1 MAIPLRIQLIDAFH
15 GEQSGIHSIILPD
28 IFSSGGSKN
37 VYMDKYARVK
47 RILGYEAQGAAVVTD
62 TGGSA
67 TRVRSLFP
75 FRQTSGGGAFT
86 RQVLGYFDDGTN
98 EAELWYS
105 EDEGTTYTFIADL
118 TAASV
123 DQIPDFEQFGDE
135 LYITN
140 GKIAPRVWDGTTLS
154 IAEDTQLPAPTV
166 ASAGTGVHYG
176 SKKYKIAP
184 RLNDGSRKPAS
195 EPSAAISVEGES
207 IDVDWTQDMDAAVV
221 GYEIYATTGTGAV
234 YWYVDYVDGAATIAY
249 TDNIA
254 DLTIL
259 ENRSLD
265 EHGDPP
271 PMARLCV
278 SHKQRMW
285 YLGTD
290 DEPQA
295 GYFSD
300 AGTPKSVSAE
310 NRMQFQDAQTQGD
323 FITGGVGNFEG
334 MLVVFQERSLWT
346 VSGTGL
352 IVGNQ
357 VSWNRT
363 KTNAQ
368 TGAVSQRAI
377 VKVPAGSRYID
388 QTGKVQQTATVTL
401 AYLTPLK
408 DLRLFDGDND
418 IPFHYPMARL
428 LSQLNY
434 AQRRKVHTLHDTSR
448 AEVVWFIPTGSSAEC
463 NVAIAWNYRWG
474 VMYER
479 EWGFASAVEIET
491 ATDASVLLAGSGSL
505 TTGGVTFVLWE
516 TDLFDGVAYEGVF
529 MTKTLYGWNDA
540 GQPTPSFEKRFRWGD
555 FLFETDQ
562 TVTIRVEW
570 LPANAPD
577 NAPATNSAT
586 ITPGTD
592 TLVTADGDT
601 LVTADGDTLV
611 TSSQSTLRR
620 VHFMQPGDTGQY
632 VHDSGMRIRFVD
644 GVGSAGSWSLEALT
658 MAYQVL
664 PGQKRLQ
671 GAALDG

>member
-1 MAIPLRIQLIDAFH
+1 MSIPLRIQLIDAFH

-47 RILGYEAQGAAVVTD
+47 RILGYSAQGAAVVTD

-67 TRVRSLFP
+67 TRVRTLFP
-75 FRQTSGGGAFT
+75 YRKTSGGGAFT

-98 EAELWYS
+98 EAELWFTD
-105 EDEGTTYTFIADL
+105 DEGVSYTFIEDL
-118 TAASV
+118 GASSV

-135 LYITN
+135 LYVTN
-140 GKIAPRVWDGTTLS
+140 GKIAPRVWDGATLEL
-154 IAEDTQLPAPTV
+154 AEEDQLAAPTT
-166 ASAGTGVHYG
+166 ASAGTGVLFG
-176 SKKYKIAP
+176 SFKHKIVP
-184 RLNDGSRKPAS
+184 RKDDGTRKPAS
-195 EPSAAISVEGES
+195 EPSASLSLEGDSV
-207 IDVDWTQDMDAAVV
+207 DVDWVADVDPDVV
-221 GYEIYATTGTGAV
+221 GYEIYRTTGTGEI
-234 YWYVDYVDGAATIAY
+234 YWYVDYVDGAATITY
-249 TDNIA
+249 TDNI
-254 DLTIL
+254 DDFTIL
-259 ENRSLD
+259 DNRAID

-271 PMARLCV
+271 PMAYLCV
-278 SHKQRMW
+278 VHKQSMW
-285 YLGTD
+285 WLRTD
-290 DEPQA
+290 EFPQG
-295 GYFSD
+295 GYRSD
-300 AGTPKSVSAE
+300 AGSPRSVSSE
-310 NRMQFQDAQTQGD
+310 SLMQFQDSQTVGD
-323 FITGGVGNFEG
+323 VITGGVGNFES
-334 MLVVFQERSLWT
+334 MLVVFQERSIWT

-357 VSWNRT
+357 VNLNRT

-368 TGAVSQRAI
+368 AGAVSHRSI

-418 IPFHYPMARL
+418 IPFHYPMVRL
-428 LSQLNY
+428 LSRLNY

-448 AEVVWFIPTGSSAEC
+448 SEVIWFIPTGSSTEC
-463 NVAIAWNYRWG
+463 DTAIAWNYRWG

-479 EWGFASAVEIET
+479 EWAFASAVEIET
-491 ATDASVLLAGSGSL
+491 STDASVLLAGSGSL
-505 TTGGVTFVLWE
+505 VTGGKTYELWD
-516 TDLFDGVAYEGVF
+516 TNLFDGIAFEGAF

-540 GQPTPSFEKRFRWGD
+540 GQPTPSFEKRWRWGD

-562 TVTIRVEW
+562 DVTIRVAW
-570 LPANAPD
+570 LPANSPD

-586 ITPGTD
+586 IVPGTD

-601 LVTADGDTLV
+601 IVTADGDTLV
-611 TSSQSTLRR
+611 TAAQSTLSR
-620 VHFMQPGDTGQY
+620 VKFKKPGAKGEY
-632 VHDSGMRIRFVD
+632 VHGSGIRLRFSD
-644 GVGSAGSWSLEALT
+644 GGGSAGSWSLEALT

-671 GAALDG
+671 GAPLDA